1 MLATVAGVGAQAAP
15 DRTDTVALDAGTVL
29 TIAVRDPVVGRGRS
43 DLVLHVLPAERGALA
58 VAYTRFAPAVTTGVL
73 TVAAG
78 DRAASRRLSAFW
90 ADGAPGVRPGWTALV
105 VSGEVL
111 RALRAGERT
120 PFAIDGP
127 RLVQW
132 IEPAGTET
140 LPLLVGDE
148 EATVRTLVARA
159 NNGFRWWILDRD
171 AAPLVLR
178 TDNGWVATV
187 TSLAAPAALRRRV
200 TEALRT
206 RGEVVTHGVLF
217 APGTAELQEEESRPV
232 LDAVGQW
239 AAGEPRTRLLVEDH
253 GPGDAALSLA
263 RAERVKRYLVERTG
277 IDTLR
282 IVTAGRAGTSPV
294 ASGTSPEA
302 EARNRRMVFRR
313 LARTGF

>member
-1 MLATVAGVGAQAAP
+1 VGAQAAP
-15 DRTDTVALDAGTVL
+15 DRTDAVALETGTVL
-29 TIAVRDPVVGRGRS
+29 TMTVRDPVVGRDRS
-43 DLVLHVLPAERGALA
+43 DLVLRVLPAEGDALV
-58 VAYTRFAPAVTTGVL
+58 VAYTRFAPTAATGIL
-73 TVAAG
+73 TVAAA
-78 DRAASRRLSAFW
+78 DRATSRRLSAFW
-90 ADGAPGVRPGWTALV
+90 ADGAAGVRAGWTALV

-127 RLVQW
+127 RPVQW
-132 IEPAGTET
+132 IERAGTEA
-140 LPLLVGDE
+140 LPLLVDDE

-217 APGTAELQEEESRPV
+217 APGTAELREESQPV
-232 LDAVGQW
+232 LDAIGRW
-239 AAGEPRTRLLVEDH
+239 AAGEPRARLLVEDH

-277 IDTLR
+277 IGTLR

-294 ASGTSPEA
+294 ASGTNPEA
-302 EARNRRMVFRR
+302 EARNRRLIFRR
-313 LARTGF
+313 LARPGF

>member
-1 MLATVAGVGAQAAP
+1 VGAQAAP
-15 DRTDTVALDAGTVL
+15 PDRTDAVAIETGTVL

-43 DLVLHVLPAERGALA
+43 DLVLRVLPAEGGALA
-58 VAYTRFAPAVTTGVL
+58 VAYTRFAPAAATGVL

-120 PFAIDGP
+120 PFTIDGP
-127 RLVQW
+127 RPVQW
-132 IEPAGTET
+132 IERAGTEA
-140 LPLLVGDE
+140 LPLLVDDE

-217 APGTAELQEEESRPV
+217 APGTAELGEESQPV
-232 LDAVGQW
+232 LDAVGRW
-239 AAGEPRTRLLVEDH
+239 AAAEPRARLLVEDH

-263 RAERVKRYLVERTG
+263 RAERVKRYLVESTG

>member
-1 MLATVAGVGAQAAP
+1 MGAQAAP
-15 DRTDTVALDAGTVL
+15 PDRTDAVAIETGTVL

-43 DLVLHVLPAERGALA
+43 DLVLRVLPAEGGALA
-58 VAYTRFAPAVTTGVL
+58 VAYTRFAPAAATGVL

-120 PFAIDGP
+120 PFTIDGP
-127 RLVQW
+127 RPVQW
-132 IEPAGTET
+132 IERAGTEA
-140 LPLLVGDE
+140 LPLLVDDE

-217 APGTAELQEEESRPV
+217 APGTAELGEESQPV
-232 LDAVGQW
+232 LDAVGRW
-239 AAGEPRTRLLVEDH
+239 AAAEPRARLLVEDH

-263 RAERVKRYLVERTG
+263 RAERVKRYLVESTG

>member
-1 MLATVAGVGAQAAP
+1 M
-15 DRTDTVALDAGTVL
+15 
-29 TIAVRDPVVGRGRS
+29 AVRDPVVDRGGS
-43 DLVLHVLPAERGALA
+43 DLVLRVLSAEAGALA
-58 VAYTRFAPAVTTGVL
+58 VAYTRFAPAAADGVL
-73 TVAAG
+73 AVAAA
-78 DRAASRRLSAFW
+78 DRATSHRLSAFW
-90 ADGAPGVRPGWTALV
+90 ADGAAGLRPGWTALV

-111 RALRAGERT
+111 RALRARERT
-120 PFAIDGP
+120 PFTIDGP
-127 RLVQW
+127 RPVQW
-132 IEPAGTET
+132 IERAGTEA
-140 LPLLVGDE
+140 LPLLVDDE

-187 TSLAAPAALRRRV
+187 TSLAAPAALARRA

-217 APGTAELQEEESRPV
+217 APGTAELREESRPV
-232 LDAVGQW
+232 LDAVGRW
-239 AAGEPRTRLLVEDH
+239 AVEEPRARLLVEDH

-282 IVTAGRAGTSPV
+282 IVTAGRAGTSPG

-313 LARTGF
+313 LARPGF